1 MTATAKLPHTA
12 GVAAVG
18 SAATPQGN
26 PLRLTLATGAFAVCF
41 AVCGS
46 VSAMM
51 GSIQARLGLS
61 ELQVWIAIA
70 LPVLLGSV
78 GRIPLGLLTD
88 RYGGRIVFI
97 WTMAMAI
104 VPCVLLGFVGE

>member
-1 MTATAKLPHTA
+1 MTATANPPRTDGAAAIAPAA
-12 GVAAVG
+12 G
-18 SAATPQGN
+18 PQGD
-26 PLRLTLATGAFAVCF
+26 PLQLTLATGAFAVCF
-41 AVCGS
+41 ALFGS

-78 GRIPLGLLTD
+78 GRIPLGLLTYLFW
-88 RYGGRIVFI
+88 RHN
-97 WTMAMAI
+97 TS
-104 VPCVLLGFVGE
+104 